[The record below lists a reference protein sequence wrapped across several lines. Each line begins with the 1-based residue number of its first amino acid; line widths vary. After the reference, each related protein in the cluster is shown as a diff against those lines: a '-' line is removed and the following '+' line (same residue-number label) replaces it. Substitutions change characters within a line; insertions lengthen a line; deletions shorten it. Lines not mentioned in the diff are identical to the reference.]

1 MDHIFTAEKYIFSMN
16 KIIGKGSYATV
27 YLGRRITDDLPTA
40 IKVIDKKLFVNT
52 YNIKSIQS

>member
-1 MDHIFTAEKYIFSMN
+1 MHKV
-16 KIIGKGSYATV
+16 IGKGSYATV